1 MAQSKSSKTPDTKS
15 DTTKSAGKESGDIFA
30 RIQTDHDT
38 IRSLLE
44 KTEKANGSGR
54 ARFEDL
60 QRELWAH
67 AKVEE
72 GVFYAALSKA
82 KEAKGETIEGL
93 NEHHLINT
101 LLDELNA
108 MIATDSGW
116 TAKLQVLGELVR
128 HHLDEEE
135 EELFEEARDYLDD
148 DRSAELGALY
158 AERKEQAMAALAPL
172 PK

>member
-1 MAQSKSSKTPDTKS
+1 MAQSSKSTKSSNT
-15 DTTKSAGKESGDIFA
+15 AGAKASDIFA
-30 RIQTDHDT
+30 RIEADHET

-44 KTEKANGSGR
+44 KAEKANGSGR
-54 ARFEDL
+54 AVFEEL

-82 KEAKGETIEGL
+82 RSAKGETIEGL

-108 MIATDSGW
+108 MTATDSGW

-148 DRSAELGALY
+148 DRSVELGALY
-158 AERKEQAMAALAPL
+158 AERKDHAMAALAPL

>member
-1 MAQSKSSKTPDTKS
+1 MAQSKSTKS
-15 DTTKSAGKESGDIFA
+15 TSGKTTDIFA
-30 RIQTDHDT
+30 RIKTDHDT

-54 ARFEDL
+54 AVYEEL

-82 KEAKGETIEGL
+82 KEAKSETVEGL

-108 MIATDSGW
+108 MTTADSGW
-116 TAKLQVLGELVR
+116 VAKLQVLGELVR

-135 EELFEEARDYLDD
+135 EELFEEAKEYLDD
-148 DRSAELGALY
+148 DRAAELGTLY
-158 AERKEQAMAALAPL
+158 AERKDHAMAALAPL
-172 PK
+172 SK

>member
-1 MAQSKSSKTPDTKS
+1 MARKT
-15 DTTKSAGKESGDIFA
+15 DIFT
-30 RIQTDHDT
+30 RIKADHDT
-38 IRSLLE
+38 IRALLD
-44 KTEKANGSGR
+44 KVEKANGGGR
-54 ARFEDL
+54 PVYEDL

-72 GVFYAALSKA
+72 SVFYAALAKA
-82 KEAKGETIEGL
+82 REAKSETIEGL
-93 NEHHLINT
+93 NEHHLING

-108 MIATDSGW
+108 MKTSDSGW
-116 TAKLQVLGELVR
+116 QEKLQVLGELVR

-148 DRSAELGALY
+148 GRAVELAGFYSDR
-158 AERKEQAMAALAPL
+158 KDHVMAGLAPL